1 MMEIIFLVYLLTA
14 ASCAL
19 LTATAAR
26 EKGYNESNWG
36 IAGFLRGPL
45 GLIGMAARPDLR
57 SRKLLRLIA
66 ERQGASVEKLSEI
79 DNPPS
84 PPIGEGG
91 ALGDFVGS
99 IVGSDKK

>member
-26 EKGYNESNWG
+26 EKGYNQSNWG
-36 IAGFLRGPL
+36 IAGFLLGPL
-45 GLIGMAARPDLR
+45 GLIGIAARPDLR

-66 ERQGASVEKLSEI
+66 ESQGASVDKISEI
-79 DNPPS
+79 DNPTS

-91 ALGDFVGS
+91 ALGDFVGAL
-99 IVGSDKK
+99 VRSD